1 VIRDTF
7 SLGSYWVIWNH
18 HQSSITTMNC
28 LTVTEY
34 LCHKWTRIC
43 STCRKHFLVL
53 SSFMTY
59 HQFVIRVTRWVLL
72 VKQELLS
79 LPEHLSSPLVFSW
92 VCVARSSVFGVMFCR
107 SLFILLFFFFWS
119 LYCLSFYD
127 LQIPTTP
134 LVFSLFL
141 WL

>member
-1 VIRDTF
+1 MHCANFPNTSKLHNYRISVPQMTTDMFCF
-7 SLGSYWVIWNH
+7 SNQYP
-18 HQSSITTMNC
+18 
-28 LTVTEY
+28 
-34 LCHKWTRIC
+34 
-43 STCRKHFLVL
+43 VL

-59 HQFVIRVTRWVLL
+59 HQFVIRVTQWVLL
-72 VKQELLS
+72 VQQELLS

-92 VCVARSSVFGVMFCR
+92 VCVARSSVFCVMFCR
-107 SLFILLFFFFWS
+107 SLFLLLFFFFWP

-141 WL
+141 